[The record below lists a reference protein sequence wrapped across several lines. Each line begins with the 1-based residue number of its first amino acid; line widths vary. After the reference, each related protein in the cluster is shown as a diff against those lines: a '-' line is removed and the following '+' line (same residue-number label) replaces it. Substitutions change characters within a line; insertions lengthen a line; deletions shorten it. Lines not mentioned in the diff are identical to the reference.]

1 MNANYRSPKAY
12 FSFLFRGFVTMWYI
26 LKFKIDPPRIAF
38 FLLNLSAKQVGRTST
53 CIENEEDRS
62 YSHQFSYCLKLQQ
75 CALCLW
81 RELLLLSWV
90 QHLPYLPVRAHV
102 FYCIL
107 PYLAGEIRL
116 SVLVSCSIMPPRAEK
131 KNFRKAQTQCLP
143 FWEIWS

>member
-12 FSFLFRGFVTMWYI
+12 FSFLFRGFVSMWYI

-38 FLLNLSAKQVGRTST
+38 FLLNVSAKQVGRTST
-53 CIENEEDRS
+53 CVENEEDRS

-90 QHLPYLPVRAHV
+90 QHLPYLRVRARFLLHTT
-102 FYCIL
+102 L
-107 PYLAGEIRL
+107 PDRGDQV